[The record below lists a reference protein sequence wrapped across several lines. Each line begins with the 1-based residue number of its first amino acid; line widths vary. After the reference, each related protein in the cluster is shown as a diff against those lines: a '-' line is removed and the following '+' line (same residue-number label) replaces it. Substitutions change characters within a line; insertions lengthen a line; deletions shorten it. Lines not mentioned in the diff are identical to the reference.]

1 MARLIRPYIPL
12 AVRVQVA
19 ERQVD
24 AAIAALGQFD
34 PETDKRS
41 RNLAVFR
48 DFVDRQSWHAGRS
61 AAHKLSLLLRLLFGD
76 DQPHLDHDPPLGAR
90 TKIYRRKRG
99 EYDYAPNANNPDY
112 LVYRE
117 AGAHRLKTNV
127 KGEHGQHPDRVLIKK
142 ARRLEKGNRKK
153 SRQKA
158 GSRNFIFSTD
168 KLKPKMKW
176 PKRKFETRRKP

>member
-34 PETDKRS
+34 PETDKHS

-61 AAHKLSLLLRLLFGD
+61 AAHKLSLLLQLLFGD
-76 DQPHLDHDPPLGAR
+76 DAKPELHHRPALVNRPRNRRETDYVPP
-90 TKIYRRKRG
+90 
-99 EYDYAPNANNPDY
+99 ANDPDY
-112 LVYRE
+112 LVYLLEDVHDIETRVRGL
-117 AGAHRLKTNV
+117 GAQRSDLSQARYLKKV
-127 KGEHGQHPDRVLIKK
+127 AK
-142 ARRLEKGNRKK
+142 NRTAPKRK
-153 SRQKA
+153 SRFSSPLSRA
-158 GSRNFIFSTD
+158 GKST
-168 KLKPKMKW
+168 W